1 MLKSNIL
8 NELIQLYKNKILI
21 VITHDHSVI
30 KQADSV
36 VYLTEQRTS
45 VNNNNDLVQE
55 VCEYNQFDT
64 SSKNTGLDLY

>member
-36 VYLTEQRTS
+36 VYPTEQRTS